1 MTTLGS
7 VLVPIRTHSTN
18 EKQRVHWR
26 ALRKSSKSERQA
38 VALMLAAELDVEKV
52 RAELG
57 AGGVVVL
64 LERHSPGML
73 DADDNLRG
81 ALKAVKDEV
90 AAWLGVDDGVKET
103 RVEWRYA
110 QEKSTDHAVRI
121 TLGTRPWPE
130 CPPVADALFKVM
142 KARGR
147 EIDDEMRSEAREPS
161 PLASLA
167 SKKKPTKPIV
177 VDVTVPKPSTVLG
190 RPFAKGQSGN
200 PGGRPALPDVFRDRG
215 PDMLQKMLAIAD
227 NPKHPYNF
235 EALRWCSERIYGK
248 PRQDVDLKHDT
259 LTPGAAALLALVEAR
274 RVRLAEEAAKTI
286 EGTRG

>member
-64 LERHSPGML
+64 LERHSPGTL

-90 AAWLGVDDGVKET
+90 AVWLGVDDGVKET
-103 RVEWRYA
+103 RVEWWYA
-110 QEKSTDHAVRI
+110 QEKSKDHAVRI
-121 TLGTRPWPE
+121 E
-130 CPPVADALFKVM
+130 FVC
-142 KARGR
+142 
-147 EIDDEMRSEAREPS
+147 RSS
-161 PLASLA
+161 
-167 SKKKPTKPIV
+167 V
-177 VDVTVPKPSTVLG
+177 
-190 RPFAKGQSGN
+190 
-200 PGGRPALPDVFRDRG
+200 GGSR
-215 PDMLQKMLAIAD
+215 
-227 NPKHPYNF
+227 
-235 EALRWCSERIYGK
+235 
-248 PRQDVDLKHDT
+248 
-259 LTPGAAALLALVEAR
+259 
-274 RVRLAEEAAKTI
+274 
-286 EGTRG
+286 